1 MRNQEETAR
10 RFSTTPH
17 PLYGGSALHARM
29 MDGGILDQRGE
40 SLVPRH
46 LQTDPAPFLKAMAP
60 SRQGRVGAVACRCT
74 WDGLAALGADDGR
87 PCVRGPA
94 RSMTAR
100 HGGTATHATIDA
112 HTLAAWLRGGRLPPA
127 SVSPATR
134 RATRDGLR
142 RRRPLAPH
150 RAARLAHVPHTHRPA
165 PLPALGHTIAAKAHR
180 AGGAARVAAAA
191 VPNRRAVA
199 LARLTADAAR
209 RRDGAR
215 PRVTTAPPP
224 DATTGSRRPTVPG
237 SGTLRRRGLRE
248 DSHAGHRC
256 PRGQDGGASGRL
268 GHCPRAAAGTRD
280 GPAGAT
286 IGQAHRPWAWADA
299 AVVCLRA
306 PPAAPPSLALLETNQ
321 ATGHAVPRLT
331 QPLARAVEA
340 RRTRQDAC
348 EREQC
353 GHRPT
358 RREGS
363 GGAYGLPGPH
373 GDAPH
378 RGARHGGMPGV
389 RARQGASRAPG
400 PAPRAVRGPPRSRR
414 FATARVAN
422 GLRGL
427 LRTRA

>member
-1 MRNQEETAR
+1 MRFYTQQ
-10 RFSTTPH
+10 H
-17 PLYGGSALHARM
+17 PFYCGIDLHAHT
-29 MDGGILDQRGE
+29 MDVCMLDQGGE
-40 SLVPRH
+40 VLVHRTM
-46 LQTDPAPFLKAMAP
+46 QTDPEAFLKALAP
-60 SRQGRVGAVACRCT
+60 YRQGLVVAVECLCT
-74 WDGLAALGADDGR
+74 WYWLADLCADQGISFVLGHAL
-87 PCVRGPA
+87 
-94 RSMTAR
+94 SMKAI
-100 HGGTATHATIDA
+100 HGGKAKNDKSDSQKIAQ
-112 HTLAAWLRGGRLPPA
+112 LLRGGMLPQA
-127 SVSPATR
+127 YVYPATM

-165 PLPALGHTIAAKAHR
+165 PLPALGTTIAAKAHR

-191 VPNRRAVA
+191 VPNRLAVA

-256 PRGQDGGASGRL
+256 PRGQDGVASGRL
-268 GHCPRAAAGTRD
+268 GHCPRAAAGPRD

-306 PPAAPPSLALLETNQ
+306 PPAAPPSLARLETNQ
-321 ATGHAVPRLT
+321 ATGHAVPRLA

-340 RRTRQDAC
+340 RRTRQGAC
-348 EREQC
+348 EREPC
-353 GHRPT
+353 CHRST

-389 RARQGASRAPG
+389 RARPGASRAPG